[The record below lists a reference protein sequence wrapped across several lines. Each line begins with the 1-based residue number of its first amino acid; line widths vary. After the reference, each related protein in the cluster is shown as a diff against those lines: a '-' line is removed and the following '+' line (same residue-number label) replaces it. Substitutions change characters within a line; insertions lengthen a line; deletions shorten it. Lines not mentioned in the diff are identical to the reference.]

1 MTDLNN
7 SVQWSVI
14 SGQKKDD
21 ESVGK
26 VIVYV
31 LPVLTVLFL
40 AFVRAL

>member
-1 MTDLNN
+1 MIDLNLKP
-7 SVQWSVI
+7 
-14 SGQKKDD
+14 KKDD